1 MARSSTGGSRSS
13 TSAVSC
19 ASRAPSCTQSIS
31 VIAGIGVDL
40 VAVSRIAESV
50 QRETFRRKV
59 FTPEEIAACEAAANA
74 AERYAGKFAAKEAF
88 MKAIGR
94 GIRQAVF
101 FSQIEVGESESGAPR
116 IRASGEAE
124 VALETLAATRIHLSI
139 TH

>member
-1 MARSSTGGSRSS
+1 
-13 TSAVSC
+13 
-19 ASRAPSCTQSIS
+19 

-50 QRETFRRKV
+50 QSETFRRKV
-59 FTPEEIAACEAAANA
+59 FTPEEVEHCEAAANA

-94 GIRQAVF
+94 GIRQAVW
-101 FSQIEVGESESGAPR
+101 FSQIEVGESESGAPQ

-124 VALETLAATRIHLSI
+124 RALQALAASRIHVSI
-139 TH
+139 THSEGMAVAMVLIET